1 MARNRLT
8 QEDMIMARKQF
19 ERVTCPKCARTY
31 AILKGSTK
39 AFHCPGSNCHEMV
52 NASAAPTGNGADASA
67 TPPVKRESK

>member
-1 MARNRLT
+1 MKKYSYEKT
-8 QEDMIMARKQF
+8 
-19 ERVTCPKCARTY
+19 VCPKCGKVY

-67 TPPVKRESK
+67 TPTVKRESK